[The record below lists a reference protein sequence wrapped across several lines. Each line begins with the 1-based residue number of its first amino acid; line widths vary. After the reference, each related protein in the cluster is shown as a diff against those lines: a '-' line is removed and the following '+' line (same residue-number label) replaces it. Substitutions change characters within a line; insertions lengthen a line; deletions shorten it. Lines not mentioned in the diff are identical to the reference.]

1 MLFPKIPRISR
12 SYVAPLDE
20 RRFWRPMSFN
30 WSQTLGTA
38 EKQLARGRILASI
51 EEYQKLANWDPTDL
65 TILNTLGDLYVRVGR
80 FEDAARIFAR
90 VAAGFRQQGFNS
102 KAIAI
107 LKKLMRIA
115 PNDLESSATLA
126 ECYLSQ
132 GLRVE
137 AGRQFLEVVQ
147 AYHRDGKEDK
157 ALGIHQRMLAID
169 PTDTSLLMSLAERCE
184 RDGLLH
190 RAHQNFMAAGA
201 EYSKRGLNDLALSAY
216 LKAQGV

>member
-1 MLFPKIPRISR
+1 
-12 SYVAPLDE
+12 
-20 RRFWRPMSFN
+20 MSFN

-65 TILNTLGDLYVRVGR
+65 TVLNTVGDLYVRTGR
-80 FEDAARIFAR
+80 VEDAARIFAR
-90 VAAGFRQQGFNS
+90 VATGYRLQGFNS

-115 PNDLESSATLA
+115 PNDLESSAMLA

-137 AGRQFLEVVQ
+137 AGRQFLEVAQ
-147 AYHRDGKEDK
+147 AYNRAGKEEK
-157 ALGIHQRMLAID
+157 ALD
-169 PTDTSLLMSLAERCE
+169 
-184 RDGLLH
+184 
-190 RAHQNFMAAGA
+190 
-201 EYSKRGLNDLALSAY
+201 
-216 LKAQGV
+216 